1 MFKITEFTEAHVAS
15 VTNRVEKHGDDEKP
29 AVSIGLELTVANKL
43 LDIIDPALRQALWK
57 PKPDEEPE
65 LPGVEVSTPILRCNS
80 IERVVLPTKHEGWT
94 LAVDDGID
102 DTKPMLFGGTK
113 VDKFSV
119 EPMQGGS
126 AVLRLRCGSSDI
138 DAEKIGKLAMHNGQS
153 IWITLTPPEKPAEAI
168 DGTKGHPGA
177 DSGAAD
183 ATDLFASGG
192 DPDSDEDEDSEGGA
206 TDLEERLDNALARA
220 DAPSEPDRG
229 ENWPFPQ
236 KGEGA
241 DAAPPQRTTDEA
253 PALVD
258 RPSTKRTARGR
269 ERMKAELAKGQ
280 AEHDA
285 ATQS

>member
-1 MFKITEFTEAHVAS
+1 MFQILEFTEAHVAS
-15 VTNRVEKHGDDEKP
+15 VTNRVEKRGDDEKP
-29 AVSIGLELTVANKL
+29 AVSIGLELTVANTL

-168 DGTKGHPGA
+168 DGTVGHPGA
-177 DSGAAD
+177 AASSEPD
-183 ATDLFASGG
+183 ATDLFAGGTESGS
-192 DPDSDEDEDSEGGA
+192 DSDESG
-206 TDLEERLDNALARA
+206 A
-220 DAPSEPDRG
+220 DAGDAGEAEDGPNEPERG

-253 PALVD
+253 TALVD

-280 AEHDA
+280 AEHEAGA
-285 ATQS
+285 AS

>member
-29 AVSIGLELTVANKL
+29 AVSIGLELTVANTL

-183 ATDLFASGG
+183 ATDLFAGGTESGSDG
-192 DPDSDEDEDSEGGA
+192 DESGADAGDAGGTEGG
-206 TDLEERLDNALARA
+206 
-220 DAPSEPDRG
+220 PSEPERG

-241 DAAPPQRTTDEA
+241 DAAPPQSATTERPTIA
-253 PALVD
+253 ETPA
-258 RPSTKRTARGR
+258 RRGR
-269 ERMKAELAKGQ
+269 KAG
-280 AEHDA
+280 
-285 ATQS
+285 ATA